1 MKDDSLN
8 DITFSLNKFRT
19 QVMKLSIEEFK
30 ECYGIEKN
38 GIGKKCKL
46 HIRTSLNNHNWMAIE
61 NTSEFHDLIL
71 NEYKTKKK
79 NKSWVSDRTLKVHI
93 SMGKAKSGEAFK
105 DENDADFYLDLNT
118 GDALDFSQ
126 EDAQSP
132 RVKLNSA
139 EMNVITRSLPV
150 QAKKMILR
158 MYTKQASKLYHGFL
172 WDHLDKIVAVV
183 IRMSNVNLNSNGAS
197 EIRSLLQSESD
208 ESILSDATVDS
219 MLLDLRLSLSSA
231 PESEFP
237 SKGKYP
243 PLAGVDPPR
252 LPTLLQWKHHQHP
265 TQPGT
270 NEFKGNPFASVFS
283 SMFNSVLVPKES
295 TEEPSSQTV
304 NVVTFSYENRQS
316 SVPVI
321 NDLTLSTTMLSILKK
336 TRLYNLLLGGVDGY
350 DFKVAHESG
359 FYIYQ
364 GADFAEM
371 NVGLL
376 LQMEL
381 VKRPLHV
388 MIEWDES

>member
-1 MKDDSLN
+1 MR
-8 DITFSLNKFRT
+8 RT
-19 QVMKLSIEEFK
+19 E
-30 ECYGIEKN
+30 
-38 GIGKKCKL
+38 
-46 HIRTSLNNHNWMAIE
+46 
-61 NTSEFHDLIL
+61 
-71 NEYKTKKK
+71 
-79 NKSWVSDRTLKVHI
+79 
-93 SMGKAKSGEAFK
+93 
-105 DENDADFYLDLNT
+105 
-118 GDALDFSQ
+118 
-126 EDAQSP
+126 
-132 RVKLNSA
+132 
-139 EMNVITRSLPV
+139 
-150 QAKKMILR
+150 
-158 MYTKQASKLYHGFL
+158 
-172 WDHLDKIVAVV
+172 
-183 IRMSNVNLNSNGAS
+183 
-197 EIRSLLQSESD
+197 
-208 ESILSDATVDS
+208 
-219 MLLDLRLSLSSA
+219 
-231 PESEFP
+231 
-237 SKGKYP
+237 
-243 PLAGVDPPR
+243 LAR
-252 LPTLLQWKHHQHP
+252 
-265 TQPGT
+265 